1 MLSDNNQNRKTGIVK
16 TSELFA
22 FVEAVKEGKFTPP
35 DVKLAEVSYGRLQ
48 IQEDG
53 DLAPI
58 EENESN
64 ILFGISQ

>member
-53 DLAPI
+53 D
-58 EENESN
+58 
-64 ILFGISQ
+64 